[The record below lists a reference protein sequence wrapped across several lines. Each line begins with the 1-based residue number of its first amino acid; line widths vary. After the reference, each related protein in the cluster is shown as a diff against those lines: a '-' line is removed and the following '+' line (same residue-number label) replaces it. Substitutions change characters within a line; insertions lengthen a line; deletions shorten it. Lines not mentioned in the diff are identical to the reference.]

1 MEKIDFIIYTLVKI
15 SIIIPTYNREG
26 IIDKTLDSIRFQNY
40 KDWECLVV
48 DDHSTDNTRAV
59 VEKYVTD
66 DSRFKYLVNNRKKGA
81 QGARNTG
88 LYASMAEW
96 VFFFDSDNQLQP
108 DCLSELVSC
117 IKSDIDV
124 VQCFSRVLDV
134 VTGEVVKFFTWR
146 DYGNIQ
152 KHLFTGESYVDFNHA
167 IIRREKMLEIGGLDE
182 DCPSMQE
189 WDTHLRL
196 SKTARYCTVE
206 KVLVDY
212 YVGAKDAIST
222 DNKKAIKGRLYN
234 LEKFKDDWV
243 KHRTGLYRFTYIYY
257 KLISGNKDPQFK
269 KESLRKL
276 EELVPNLKI
285 VIPIGYIINKWFTLR
300 NLITNKLATI

>member
-1 MEKIDFIIYTLVKI
+1 MKI

-26 IIDKTLDSIRFQNY
+26 IIDKTLDSIRSQIY

-59 VEKYVTD
+59 VEKYITD
-66 DSRFKYLVNNRKKGA
+66 DPRFKYLINNRKKGA

-88 LYASMAEW
+88 LYSSTAEW
-96 VFFFDSDNQLQP
+96 VFFFDSDNQLHS
-108 DCLSELVSC
+108 DCLSELMSGV
-117 IKSDIDV
+117 KDEIDV
-124 VQCFSRVLDV
+124 VQCFSRVINV
-134 VTGEVVKFFTWR
+134 ETETVNAFFKWR
-146 DYGNIQ
+146 NYGNIRDR
-152 KHLFTGESYVDFNHA
+152 LFTGETYVDFNHA
-167 IIRREKMLEIGGLDE
+167 IIRKSKMLEIDCLDE

-196 SKTARYCTVE
+196 SKTAIYHTIE

-243 KHRTGLYRFTYIYY
+243 RHRTGLYRFTFIYY
-257 KLISGNKDPQFK
+257 KLISDNKDSQFK
-269 KESLRKL
+269 EESLRKL
-276 EELVPNLKI
+276 EELVPNLKL
-285 VIPIGYIINKWFTLR
+285 VISIGYIINKWFTLR
-300 NLITNKLATI
+300 NLITNKFANI